1 MHVLE
6 TSSPSSGFTASRHPL
21 AMLLSL
27 MLMALG
33 AMACPGT
40 PPPSTRPDAGQPQ
53 QRPDAGTQV
62 DAGEPDSGI
71 VDPEPDAGVEPP
83 PPFTMQADAE
93 QSLRFEPERFF
104 PFDVRVTR
112 QSSFTGSVALSVEG
126 LPPHV
131 QVAPVS
137 IAETVNAGRLDFTLD
152 EFAAYGHIPVKVVG
166 EGGGKR
172 VEHALTLDIQPGQAA
187 LDNAFGSNG
196 IAMPGLGHPAVSINV
211 MAVQPDGRWILVGST
226 GSTGLRDVL
235 VARLLAD
242 GTPDASF
249 GTNGVVVTDI
259 CGGDDFLDAVTVLPD
274 GRILVAGAAMAATG
288 NCSDT
293 RYQSVLF
300 ARYTSTGAP
309 DTTLGG
315 TGVLTFRISS
325 GSTITPAVLHAVA
338 VDSQGRIVGAG
349 TAQHD
354 DKDILLMRI
363 SPTGAAD
370 NTFGGDGV
378 VSRDL
383 GTNEEGMGL
392 VIQADGRLVVTAAQ
406 GNTNRDMVMQ
416 RFTTSG
422 SLDVSFDY
430 FSTWSS
436 IDLVPRTLHLL
447 SNGKFVVGGQMTRAT
462 GETEVFLARI
472 TSGGDN
478 DTTFASSGYR
488 FLKAGQNDTLAGTGV
503 LPGGQLVAA
512 TWSKDAAGRS
522 GIGVVHVS
530 EIGVT
535 LRTHRTD
542 LPGEEK
548 PGAALLDADGFLR
561 VAGVRTSP
569 EQPTEAPFVTRFWPY

>member
-1 MHVLE
+1 MH
-6 TSSPSSGFTASRHPL
+6 TCFNASRHPL
-21 AMLLSL
+21 AMALAL
-27 MLMALG
+27 MIVALG
-33 AMACPGT
+33 TMACPGT
-40 PPPSTRPDAGQPQ
+40 PPPSTPDAGLPQ

-71 VDPEPDAGVEPP
+71 VDPEPDAGSGPP
-83 PPFTMQADAE
+83 PPPAFTIQASE
-93 QSLRFEPERFF
+93 ELSLRFKPEGFF
-104 PFDVRVTR
+104 RFDVRVNR

-126 LPPHV
+126 LPPHI
-131 QVAPVS
+131 QVAPVP
-137 IAETVNAGRLDFTLD
+137 IADTVNAGWLDFTLD
-152 EFAAYGHIPVKVVG
+152 EFAAYGRIPVKVVG
-166 EGGGKR
+166 EGGGER
-172 VEHALTLDIQPGQAA
+172 VEFALTLDVQPGQAA
-187 LDNAFGSNG
+187 LDSAFGSNG
-196 IAMPGLGHPAVSINV
+196 IAMPGLGYPAVSINA
-211 MAVQPDGRWILVGST
+211 MTVQTDGKWILVGST

-235 VARLLAD
+235 VARLLPD
-242 GTPDASF
+242 GTPDAAF

-259 CGGDDFLDAVTVLPD
+259 CGGDDFLDAVTVLSD
-274 GRILVAGAAMAATG
+274 GRILVAGGAMAATG
-288 NCSDT
+288 SCSDT

-309 DTTLGG
+309 DTTLGN

-354 DKDILLMRI
+354 DKDILLMRL
-363 SPTGAAD
+363 SPTGLAD
-370 NTFGGDGV
+370 STFGGDGV

-392 VIQADGRLVVTAAQ
+392 AIQADGKLAVTVTQ
-406 GNTNRDMVMQ
+406 GDTNRDMVMQ
-416 RFTTSG
+416 RFTPSG
-422 SLDVSFDY
+422 AVDPAFDY
-430 FSTWSS
+430 FSTWTK

-447 SNGKFVVGGQMTRAT
+447 SNGKFVVGGLMTRET

-472 TSGGDN
+472 TSRGDN

-548 PGAALLDADGFLR
+548 PGVALIDAEGFLR
-561 VAGVRTSP
+561 VAGVRTTS
-569 EQPTEAPFVTRFWPY
+569 EQPAEAPFVTRFWPY